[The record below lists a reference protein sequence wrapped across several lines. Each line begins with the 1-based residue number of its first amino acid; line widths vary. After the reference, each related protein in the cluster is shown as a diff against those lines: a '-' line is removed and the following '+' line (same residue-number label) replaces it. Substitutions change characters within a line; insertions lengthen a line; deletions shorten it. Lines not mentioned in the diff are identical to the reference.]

1 MTATVETIRRKVEEQ
16 SAFVSRLRDEIGR
29 IVVGQ
34 QYMVDRLMLGILAN
48 GHVLVEGVPG
58 LAKTTAIKT
67 LANAM
72 HCQFS
77 RIQFTPDLL
86 PADLIGTLVYNPK
99 DGGFTTKKGPVFAN
113 IILADEINRTSP
125 RTQSAFLEAMSER
138 QISVDG
144 TTYSLER
151 PFFVVATENH
161 LSSAGA
167 FPLPDSQLDRF
178 LLSFEMPAP
187 DLATQA
193 RIVALHANGEPG
205 AAIRAG
211 MKREDLLRCQD
222 EVRGVRISDNVAEYV
237 ARLCQA
243 VREAKEFVCG
253 ASSRA
258 AIALMQAARVQAYL
272 DGRSAVYPDDV
283 KRTMPCCFRHRL
295 TLKVE
300 AGQSM
305 EHVHNRLLELLDDV
319 PVPATIR

>member
-1 MTATVETIRRKVEEQ
+1 MHTGLQAVFDNLT
-16 SAFVSRLRDEIGR
+16 SAV
-29 IVVGQ
+29 
-34 QYMVDRLMLGILAN
+34 LGADLAAELLLTGLLAD
-48 GHVLVEGVPG
+48 GHVLIQGAPG
-58 LAKTTAIKT
+58 MGKTSIAKALAASIDCPFT
-67 LANAM
+67 
-72 HCQFS
+72 

-86 PADLIGTLVYNPK
+86 PSDVLGYSIYDQSAGSFV
-99 DGGFTTKKGPVFAN
+99 FHRGPLFGN